1 MGLTELQKIE
11 LDILAEFARAAEREK
26 LAWFVMLGT
35 LLGAVRQKGFIP
47 WDDDVDIALPRA
59 DYERLRLSHG
69 WFQEPYFLQTPHNDP
84 AAAPRF
90 LRLRRTDT
98 TVFSGFPN
106 GLTRGGHM
114 GAYIDILPLDD
125 VKNGKEAREMC
136 FVAAQMQRQMLAS
149 AALDEYAKPD
159 MPECRER
166 FIFGAGG
173 VAGNCRFFADR
184 YERFLS
190 RYSDMP
196 YYAMLPLCEFK
207 GSRIYEKEW
216 FAKSVPMEFEGLRVP
231 APIGWKETL
240 IVSYPDGLY
249 EPDAKDRKPKHTEEE
264 DGCLVDTR
272 RPYLEHVRCY
282 TDMLRGIEGKR
293 VLVFGAGDSLRIFLE
308 RYGKGLDVV
317 AFDNSEAKWGTEAYG
332 VPVHSPYDLP
342 KLFGEDARLII
353 ASVWHEEI
361 SLQLEE
367 MGLGDYY
374 IFIDGMNYTREG

>member
-1 MGLTELQKIE
+1 MLTELQKIE
-11 LDILAEFARAAEREK
+11 LDILSEFARIAQREK
-26 LAWFVMLGT
+26 LTWFVMLGT

-59 DYERLRLSHG
+59 HYDRLRLSSG
-69 WFQEPYFLQTPHNDP
+69 WFEEPYFLQTPHNAP

-90 LRLRRTDT
+90 VRLRRTDT

-106 GLTRGGHM
+106 GLTKGGHM
-114 GAYIDILPLDD
+114 GAFIDILPLDD
-125 VKNGKEAREMC
+125 VKNGQEAREMC

-149 AALDEYAKPD
+149 AALDEYDRPD

-173 VAGNCRFFADR
+173 VAGSYRFFADR
-184 YERFLS
+184 CERFLS
-190 RYSDMP
+190 RYADMP
-196 YYAMLPLCEFK
+196 YYAMLPLYEPK

-216 FAKSVPMEFEGLRVP
+216 FAKSVMLDFEGLRVP

-249 EPDAKDRKPKHTEEE
+249 EPDAKDRKPKHAQDDE
-264 DGCLVDTR
+264 GCLVDTR
-272 RPYLEHVRCY
+272 RSYREHVRRY
-282 TDMLRGIEGKR
+282 THMLRGIEGKR
-293 VLVFGAGDSLRIFLE
+293 VLIFGAGDSLRIFLE
-308 RYGKGLDVV
+308 RYGKGLDVT
-317 AFDNSEAKWGTEAYG
+317 AFDNSEAKWGKEAYG
-332 VPVHSPYDLP
+332 VPVRSPNELP
-342 KLFGEDARLII
+342 KLYDENARLII
-353 ASVWHEEI
+353 ASVWHKEI

-367 MGLGDYY
+367 MGLRDYH